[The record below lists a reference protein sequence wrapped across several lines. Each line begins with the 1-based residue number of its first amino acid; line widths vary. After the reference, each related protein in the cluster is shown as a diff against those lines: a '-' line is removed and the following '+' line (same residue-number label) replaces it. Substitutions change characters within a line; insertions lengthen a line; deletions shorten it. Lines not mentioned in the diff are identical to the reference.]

1 MNKNKIYIVS
11 LLAINFGF
19 SLISAKGRAFDSLFD
34 EMEKME
40 KRVSRIHEEVDK
52 RIKKAK
58 EELDRQF
65 GKLDTLVSRD
75 INLDNKIEQDL
86 KLTSISTREL
96 GDYIVIDIKLPRKID
111 VKDIKIDVKDNN
123 LIGVLNLPGLEF
135 RLNITD
141 NGTILKYSATYFDEK
156 SVQKEK
162 PEFSSFES
170 KSYKQLS
177 NIITLLSPVS
187 DLETALVEQADFGLI
202 IKLPKAKSEVKETAW
217 KRIEVK

>member
-11 LLAINFGF
+11 LLVINFGF

-96 GDYIVIDIKLPRKID
+96 GDYIV
-111 VKDIKIDVKDNN
+111 
-123 LIGVLNLPGLEF
+123 LILNCQ
-135 RLNITD
+135 
-141 NGTILKYSATYFDEK
+141 EK
-156 SVQKEK
+156 
-162 PEFSSFES
+162 
-170 KSYKQLS
+170 
-177 NIITLLSPVS
+177 
-187 DLETALVEQADFGLI
+187 
-202 IKLPKAKSEVKETAW
+202 
-217 KRIEVK
+217 